1 MADGGAQSS
10 LMTPYAE
17 QVAKGIVLAATT
29 FLREIEPNLKPH
41 DATSWVERIIA
52 FERPSFMKSS
62 LESWRRDRSK
72 SPLMNAVYTE
82 TLGMYRE
89 SFRNGQVFL
98 RKDIERH
105 IRAAVTDIA
114 ASLSSRKTA

>member
-1 MADGGAQSS
+1 
-10 LMTPYAE
+10 MTPYAE
-17 QVAKGIVLAATT
+17 QVAKGIVLAAAA

-41 DATSWVERIIA
+41 DATAWVERLIA
-52 FERPSFMKSS
+52 FERPSFMRTS
-62 LESWRRDRSK
+62 LEGWRRERPK
-72 SPLMNAVYTE
+72 SPIMEQVYSE
-82 TLGMYRE
+82 TLAMYRN

-114 ASLSSRKTA
+114 ASLS

>member
-1 MADGGAQSS
+1 
-10 LMTPYAE
+10 MTPQAE
-17 QVAKGIVLAATT
+17 QVAKGIVLAAAT

-52 FERPSFMKSS
+52 FERPGLMRSS
-62 LESWRRDRSK
+62 LEAWKRDRPR
-72 SPLMNAVYTE
+72 SPLMDKVYSE
-82 TLGMYRE
+82 TLSMYRE

-105 IRAAVTDIA
+105 IRSAVTDIA
-114 ASLSSRKTA
+114 ASLSSRPH

>member
-1 MADGGAQSS
+1 
-10 LMTPYAE
+10 MTPYAE
-17 QVAKGIVLAATT
+17 QVAKGVVLAATA

-52 FERPSFMKSS
+52 FERPSFMRSS
-62 LESWRRDRSK
+62 LESWRRDRAK
-72 SPLMNAVYTE
+72 SPLMNHVYTE

-89 SFRNGQVFL
+89 SFRNGQVYL
-98 RKDIERH
+98 RRDIERH

-114 ASLSSRKTA
+114 AQMSRRKA